1 MQITANWLS
10 HDGQVLDQ
18 VSSTVKIQHP
28 HKATG
33 LQKQI
38 KLIGELNIEWYLRSF
53 NNCTG
58 DWVAEDVMGNRTH
71 VAILFHNQSLLVI
84 RIFHGCKRYINQILG
99 FQRFPTYRAIHC
111 LVLKDKEQ
119 HFMVCCNLGC
129 CSVIP
134 HLLKR
139 REYLDVN
146 VKLLIIN
153 LQQWKFSL
161 MMTY

>member
-10 HDGQVLDQ
+10 HDGKVLDQ

-33 LQKQI
+33 LQNEM
-38 KLIGELNIEWYLRSF
+38 KLIGELSTEWYLRSF
-53 NNCTG
+53 NNCTW

-84 RIFHGCKRYINQILG
+84 RIFHRCKLYINQILG

-111 LVLKDKEQ
+111 LVLQDKEQ
-119 HFMVCCNLGC
+119 HVMVCCNLGC
-129 CSVIP
+129 CSVVP

-139 REYLDVN
+139 REYIYVN

-153 LQQWKFSL
+153 LQQWTFSL